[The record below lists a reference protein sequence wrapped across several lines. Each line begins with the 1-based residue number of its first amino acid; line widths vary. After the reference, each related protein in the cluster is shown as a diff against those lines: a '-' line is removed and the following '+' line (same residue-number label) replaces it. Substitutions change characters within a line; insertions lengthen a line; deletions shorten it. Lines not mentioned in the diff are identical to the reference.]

1 MEGRKGGLE
10 MSSKSYDGLTGGR
23 LMAKRLQTGLDSEGL
38 PGPSAWEAVPSGAF
52 CCDWRGENADPERE
66 TEARLLWSQEQLF
79 IRFRCRYRKIYI
91 YEGRIGRRDRL
102 WLRDVAEVFI
112 RPDEDDLRHYKE
124 FEISPNGDW
133 LDLDIFSGTRSILFC
148 DLRSRVVVDPSAGVW
163 TAEFAIP
170 MSCLTT
176 RFDSNEIWHLN
187 LFRIEGQEPNRFYS
201 AWRPTH
207 TAQPNF
213 HVPDRFGKLCFS

>member
-1 MEGRKGGLE
+1 MTFGTTK
-10 MSSKSYDGLTGGR
+10 
-23 LMAKRLQTGLDSEGL
+23 
-38 PGPSAWEAVPSGAF
+38 
-52 CCDWRGENADPERE
+52 
-66 TEARLLWSQEQLF
+66 
-79 IRFRCRYRKIYI
+79 
-91 YEGRIGRRDRL
+91 
-102 WLRDVAEVFI
+102 
-112 RPDEDDLRHYKE
+112 

-148 DLRSRVVVDPSAGVW
+148 ASKQSRVDPLPAFG
-163 TAEFAIP
+163 P
-170 MSCLTT
+170 LSCYSDGLPYHGLTQW
-176 RFDSNEIWHLN
+176 IWHLN